1 MMSWPTSR
9 FESEQKQSIRRNSGR
24 RSFVRQITSTP
35 SDTAIVGAIISMGQ
49 SMNLRVIAEAVETQE
64 GWQFYGRI
72 GVMKRKGTY
81 FSRPVRAQQFARL
94 LETGIQR
101 ASAAT
106 SYSTSEQNYPPHS
119 KMILDWR
126 NPHFRRSN

>member
-72 GVMKRKGTY
+72 GVMKRKGTISVVRY
-81 FSRPVRAQQFARL
+81 APSSSPGCSKPVFKGHPQRPLTPPRNRTIL
-94 LETGIQR
+94 LI
-101 ASAAT
+101 
-106 SYSTSEQNYPPHS
+106 
-119 KMILDWR
+119 
-126 NPHFRRSN
+126 RR